1 MSKRRTLGV
10 LFLLLTFAVPDL
22 LACGDKFLG
31 TGRFTRFQRPKD
43 ARAGS
48 VLIYV
53 EPKSAFATAIR
64 KDDVEKVLKFAGHHV
79 KTVQSLQN
87 LSTIVSNGHHDLIL
101 TANGDAT
108 KVKSLLPASP
118 DAATVL
124 PIEDL
129 VKNRTVLE
137 TVDKELLQRDQDQ
150 KKRDQDQKKTV
161 K

>member
-1 MSKRRTLGV
+1 MSMRRTLGV
-10 LFLLLTFAVPDL
+10 LILLLTFAVPDL

-43 ARAGS
+43 ARAAS

-53 EPKSAFATAIR
+53 EPKSAFATAI
-64 KDDVEKVLKFAGHHV
+64 KHDDVEKMLKFAGHHV
-79 KTVQSLQN
+79 KKVQSLQN
-87 LSTIVSNGHHDLIL
+87 LSTILSNGHHDLIL
-101 TANGDAT
+101 TANADAT
-108 KVKSLLPASP
+108 NVRRLVPASP

-129 VKNRTVLE
+129 VKSRSVLE
-137 TVDKELLQRDQDQ
+137 TVDKEVLQRD
-150 KKRDQDQKKTV
+150 KKLKKTT